1 MALAFALAGANAAF
15 ADNYEDA
22 ERLWRSQMGR
32 YILRFGILGLL
43 ATLAAGMITVAGD
56 ASTANAQEC
65 RKNYYRCD
73 LNRGGRIDPANPN
86 CCWSPAAGPP
96 STSCPRNFYKCD
108 LNAGG
113 RVDPE
118 HPGCCWNLR

>member
-1 MALAFALAGANAAF
+1 MRQDGFSPEIPPRVAGGLRAASAIHGETVMRYGIVGALAALAVMLIA
-15 ADNYEDA
+15 
-22 ERLWRSQMGR
+22 M
-32 YILRFGILGLL
+32 
-43 ATLAAGMITVAGD
+43 AGD
-56 ASTANAQEC
+56 GGTANAQAC

-73 LNRGGRIDPANPN
+73 LNRGGRIDPDNPN
-86 CCWSPAAGPP
+86 CCWSPMAGPP